1 MMGKYLY
8 IAFCFTLFF
17 RAVISQGIPIFNMLG
32 LRHIGGTSIFSTI
45 FLKRETVFMSSSLLP
60 WVLKIFRYGVYT
72 LMTVPWELTL
82 SYKNGST
89 PRREAKM
96 KMAEL
101 LSLKVFRLP

>member
-1 MMGKYLY
+1 MMGRYLY
-8 IAFCFTLFF
+8 IAFYFTLFF
-17 RAVISQGIPIFNMLG
+17 QGSDIAGHPNFQYS
-32 LRHIGGTSIFSTI
+32 RVAPPYFPPFF
-45 FLKRETVFMSSSLLP
+45 FLKRETVLMNSSLLL
-60 WVLKIFRYGVYT
+60 WALKIFRYGVYT

-82 SYKNGST
+82 SYKSGST